1 MVHIFDRY
9 GERVDEV
16 KVSGGGMCIGLDW
29 DKDGEVLAILMAD
42 CSIVFLW
49 DLNSKKLMEMESNM
63 KELSWLK
70 WSTAAGQLAVGTG
83 KGNMLL
89 YNRKSSKKIP
99 IMGKHTREICCGA
112 WNSENKVA
120 LGGKDRE
127 ITVSDHEGNTLC
139 QASLKQEPTELR
151 FFGGKMDNRTGRM
164 EQTVSANL
172 AGRTIYMFS
181 LSDPENPIELAFQKE
196 YGNVVTHKWFGDGY
210 IMIGFSNGYVV
221 VISTHAQEIG
231 EELFCAKLF
240 DHLVDLDVNF
250 PMQKSAA
257 IGDGVVKILDMGSW
271 KEISSEK
278 VECDLTDK
286 LDHIR
291 WSGDGQILT
300 VTTGTGAV
308 HNYLGRLAV
317 LNAAYQTN
325 LVYMSSLK
333 ELSIQ
338 DTLKEGRSPT
348 RIEIAIEP
356 SFVALGP
363 KHVAVGMNNYAWF
376 YSTEKTSLVL
386 EKEYMGTIASMSLN
400 AEAAA
405 VLCEGNLQLHPIL
418 NDPNSAVIAANFP
431 EKEGPADVTSSAL
444 AGQFLI
450 YGTQSG
456 SIHYYYISDNREV
469 NEYKH
474 DVGIKNLFPN
484 SKGTRIVFIDENH
497 TGNLYN
503 PVNDQI
509 KPIANFSANTTSVL
523 WDVADP
529 NVFIS
534 TDGVNFSVYVYAD
547 MTISGPTVTH
557 IGQSV
562 TSPGSLPIL
571 LHNGGV
577 VAQSKSGE
585 IGSKTILETHET
597 LGRRDMRALDAA
609 LALLK
614 FEEAWEIGLVMN
626 DEESWL
632 KISTAALH
640 HLDIELALRGYRK
653 VKDAAMVLYLQ
664 KLVCV
669 EDKNLLAGHVALINK
684 DYNTAENLFW
694 KSSRPI
700 TALEMRQDL
709 LQWEQALRLAT
720 LLDASQV
727 AKISRAYAQQLEHQG
742 EFSDA
747 LQMYHNGVSAGGDL
761 DDERLCQNGIVRMTI
776 RSGNTSQGVNLAMSS
791 DDKQLMKD
799 CAGILEGM
807 KQLNDAATLYERSE
821 MYEKAAS
828 IFIHTKNFSAV
839 TRLLDFIKGPKL
851 FTAYAKAKESEGN
864 FKEALKA
871 YKKAK
876 DMEACVRLLLE
887 KCNDPAEAMDI
898 ARKTRSVESAVLIS
912 KYCEGVG
919 NFKSAIEFLLIAK
932 QGSRA
937 FDLACAHDAMADY
950 VAQMGTDGTTEEYM
964 AIAKHYEGKGNVG
977 EAGTFYAKCGNHK
990 RAVELYLQSG
1000 SDVHIQAAID
1010 VVGKANDEILTSE
1023 LIDYLVGEKDGIPKE
1038 PNHIFKL
1045 YMALGSYTQA
1055 AQTAVII
1062 ARQEQDRGNYKL
1074 AHRVLFETHEALM
1087 GHGIKVPQDLAKAL
1101 MILHSYVLV
1110 KVLVKQGDHLSG
1122 ARMLIRVAKHISKFP
1137 SHVVPILTSTVIEC
1151 QRSGLKRNA
1160 YEYASMLMRPEY
1172 RSQIAPQYK
1181 RKIEAIVRKRPDM
1194 TEEDEPTAACPFC
1207 GAQIGESVLECPS
1220 CLSIIPYCIASG
1232 RHMVLE
1238 EWTQCT
1244 NCTFPALFAPFKKVL
1259 EADPTCTMCAKE
1271 LPPTALSFH
1280 QNPKEEL
1287 KRFTVGDPDEE
1298 KK

>member
-1 MVHIFDRY
+1 
-9 GERVDEV
+9 
-16 KVSGGGMCIGLDW
+16 
-29 DKDGEVLAILMAD
+29 
-42 CSIVFLW
+42 
-49 DLNSKKLMEMESNM
+49 
-63 KELSWLK
+63 
-70 WSTAAGQLAVGTG
+70 
-83 KGNMLL
+83 
-89 YNRKSSKKIP
+89 
-99 IMGKHTREICCGA
+99 
-112 WNSENKVA
+112 
-120 LGGKDRE
+120 
-127 ITVSDHEGNTLC
+127 
-139 QASLKQEPTELR
+139 
-151 FFGGKMDNRTGRM
+151 MD
-164 EQTVSANL
+164 QTVSANL
-172 AGRTIYMFS
+172 AGRTIYMFT
-181 LSDPENPIELAFQKE
+181 LSDPDNPVELAFQKD
-196 YGNVVTHKWFGDGY
+196 YGTIVTHKWFGDGY

-240 DHLVDLDVNF
+240 DSLVDLDVNF

-257 IGDGVVKILDMGSW
+257 IGDGLVKILDMGSW
-271 KEISSEK
+271 KEISCEK
-278 VECDLTDK
+278 VEMDLTDK
-286 LDHIR
+286 LNKIR

-325 LVYMSSLK
+325 LVYMSSLR

-338 DTLKEGRSPT
+338 DTLTTKSPT

-376 YSTEKTSLVL
+376 YSSEKTSLVL
-386 EKEYMGTIASMSLN
+386 EKEYIGTIESMTLN

-418 NDPNSAVIAANFP
+418 NDQNSSVVPTNFP
-431 EKEGPADVTSSAL
+431 EKEGPADVSSSAL

-450 YGTQSG
+450 YGTKSG
-456 SIHYYYISDNREV
+456 SIHYFYLNDNREV

-474 DVGIKNLFPN
+474 DTGIKSLFPN
-484 SKGTRIVFIDENH
+484 SKGTRIVFIDDNH
-497 TGNLYN
+497 SGNLYN

-509 KPIANFSANTTSVL
+509 KPIANFSANTSSVL

-529 NVFIS
+529 NVFIAM
-534 TDGVNFSVYVYAD
+534 DGVNFSVYVYSD
-547 MTISGPTVTH
+547 ITMSGPTVTH

-562 TSPGSLPIL
+562 ASPGSLPIL

-585 IGSKTILETHET
+585 IASKAVLETHEA
-597 LGRRDMRALDAA
+597 LQGRRDMGALEAA
-609 LALLK
+609 LSLDK
-614 FEEAWEIGLVMN
+614 FEEAWEVALSM
-626 DEESWL
+626 DDDACWH
-632 KISTAALH
+632 KISDAALQ
-640 HLDIELALRGYRK
+640 HLNIEVALRGYRK
-653 VKDAAMVLYLQ
+653 LKDAAMVLYLQ
-664 KLVCV
+664 KLLCV
-669 EDKNLLAGHVALINK
+669 EDKNLLAGHVALIKK

-709 LQWEQALRLAT
+709 LQWEQALRLAQ

-742 EFSDA
+742 EFNDA
-747 LQMYHNGVSAGGDL
+747 LQMYHNGVSAGGDQN
-761 DDERLCQNGIVRMTI
+761 DDRLCQNGIVRMTI

-791 DDKQLMKD
+791 DDKQLMKE

-839 TRLLDFIKGPKL
+839 TRLLDYIKGPKL

-887 KCNDPAEAMDI
+887 KCNEPAEAMEI
-898 ARKTRSVESAVLIS
+898 VRVTRNVESAMMIA

-932 QGSRA
+932 MADKA
-937 FDLACAHDAMADY
+937 FEMACTHDAMGEY
-950 VAQMGTDGTTEEYM
+950 VAQMGTSGSTEEYM
-964 AIAKHYEGKGNVG
+964 AIAKYYEGKGQVG
-977 EAGTFYAKCGNHK
+977 EAGKFYAKCGNHK

-1000 SDVHIQAAID
+1000 SDAHIQAAIE
-1010 VVGKANDEILTSE
+1010 VVGTANDEILTSE

-1087 GHGIKVPQDLAKAL
+1087 GHGIKVPQDLAKTL

-1172 RSQIAPQYK
+1172 RAQIAPQYK

-1194 TEEDEPTAACPFC
+1194 TEEDEPTSACPSC
-1207 GAQIGESVLECPS
+1207 GTQIGEAVLDCPS
-1220 CLSIIPYCIASG
+1220 CMSILPYCIASG

-1244 NCTFPALFAPFKKVL
+1244 HCKFPALFAPFKKVL
-1259 EADPTCTMCAKE
+1259 ENDPMCTMCGKE
-1271 LPPTALSFH
+1271 IAPTALSFH
-1280 QNPKEEL
+1280 SSPKDEL
-1287 KRFTVGDPDEE
+1287 KRLSSADPEE
-1298 KK
+1298 TK